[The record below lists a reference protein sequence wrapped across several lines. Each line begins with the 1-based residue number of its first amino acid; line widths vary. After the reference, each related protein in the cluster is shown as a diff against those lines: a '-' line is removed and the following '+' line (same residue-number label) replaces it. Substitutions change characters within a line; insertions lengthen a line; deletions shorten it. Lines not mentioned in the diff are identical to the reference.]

1 MGWKEDFLYKMFVE
15 KDTKNGLQ
23 LYVENQ
29 PETIFRYRQGN
40 ENDINALK
48 NNQIWLSNMKCVN
61 DKFEGQ
67 LEISY
72 DNMNLNFSFLHPK
85 HEIQP
90 VYFSNW
96 NKSKR
101 STTAPADI
109 APFDASVIKVSVFQP
124 FRGPALTA
132 TIFLPMYCSF

>member
-48 NNQIWLSNMKCVN
+48 NNQNAFDIEKYVKHLYHAKIRNN
-61 DKFEGQ
+61 DTIDEVEDVG
-67 LEISY
+67 EIS
-72 DNMNLNFSFLHPK
+72 
-85 HEIQP
+85 
-90 VYFSNW
+90 
-96 NKSKR
+96 
-101 STTAPADI
+101 A
-109 APFDASVIKVSVFQP
+109 
-124 FRGPALTA
+124 
-132 TIFLPMYCSF
+132 

>member
-72 DNMNLNFSFLHPK
+72 DNMNLNFSFLEDMLK
-85 HEIQP
+85 KKIDTMLEQVISSF
-90 VYFSNW
+90 Y
-96 NKSKR
+96 
-101 STTAPADI
+101 I
-109 APFDASVIKVSVFQP
+109 ACFCESVLKDTMWSYY
-124 FRGPALTA
+124 ANNH
-132 TIFLPMYCSF
+132 

>member
-48 NNQIWLSNMKCVN
+48 NNQNAFDIEKYVKNLYHAKIRKN
-61 DKFEGQ
+61 DNIDEVEDVGK
-67 LEISY
+67 
-72 DNMNLNFSFLHPK
+72 
-85 HEIQP
+85 
-90 VYFSNW
+90 
-96 NKSKR
+96 
-101 STTAPADI
+101 I
-109 APFDASVIKVSVFQP
+109 AE
-124 FRGPALTA
+124 
-132 TIFLPMYCSF
+132 